1 MPSDRHASS
10 ARRGHP
16 QAISGAPPAIAGALC
31 RVMYR
36 PLRGTARHTSRQ
48 VHKPNITHL
57 QAPLLQAHGLR
68 QNKPRWII
76 RQVVGKPAERSLR
89 SWSRC
94 GARHRRLRAKVCRPI
109 GRPKCD
115 GGCRMRDCPEQRCA
129 PEWPHGRLFVTVE
142 RVEWDRAA
150 PSRAQTCSP
159 KARST
164 ASRSLALSAPNTAID

>member
-36 PLRGTARHTSRQ
+36 PLRGTARRTSRQ
-48 VHKPNITHL
+48 VDKPNITHL
-57 QAPLLQAHGLR
+57 QAPLFQAHGPR
-68 QNKPRWII
+68 QNKPQWII

-94 GARHRRLRAKVCRPI
+94 GARHRRLRAKVCRLI

-115 GGCRMRDCPEQRCA
+115 GGLPDAGLPRAKMRPGMAAWPLICNGRESGMGSRCA
-129 PEWPHGRLFVTVE
+129 IKGSDL
-142 RVEWDRAA
+142 
-150 PSRAQTCSP
+150 QP
-159 KARST
+159 KGAFDCIAFSGVVGPQY
-164 ASRSLALSAPNTAID
+164 SN